1 MRSREIQQYLAT
13 VTGRPLSEIDQRCRR
28 LRESL
33 GKASTIAT
41 GARGNSAP
49 HQDIAS
55 ATFHVLAMASRRA
68 PEAFDVALRLWD
80 SCTLIDHP
88 AHPGLTDAFKA
99 RGVDAQR
106 INVFLLFAMKGGLKS
121 IGFEFNSFE
130 FSDDGHMA
138 WVDLDRRSLKNVRFL
153 FSTSPEEVSRKVR
166 DADGYRR
173 YDREFAGG
181 RFVIGAHH
189 LRTLG
194 DRIALDIPHDIAPG
208 EDA

>member
-1 MRSREIQQYLAT
+1 VRSREIQQFLAT
-13 VTGRPLSEIDQRCRR
+13 ITGRPLSEVDQRCRR

-33 GKASTIAT
+33 DKASTIST
-41 GARGNSAP
+41 GPRGNSAP

-55 ATFHVLAMASRRA
+55 ATFHILAMASRRA
-68 PEAFDVALRLWD
+68 PEAFEVALRLWD
-80 SCTLIDHP
+80 SCVLIDHP
-88 AHPGLTDAFKA
+88 SHPGLTDAFKE
-99 RGVDAQR
+99 RGVDARR
-106 INVFLLFAMKGGLKS
+106 ISVFLLFAMTGGLKS

-138 WVDLDRRSLKNVRFL
+138 WVDLDRRTLKNVRFL
-153 FSTSPEEVSRKVR
+153 FSTSPEEVSQNLVR
-166 DADGYRR
+166 DPDEYRR

-194 DRIALDIPHDIAPG
+194 DRIALDMPHNVAS